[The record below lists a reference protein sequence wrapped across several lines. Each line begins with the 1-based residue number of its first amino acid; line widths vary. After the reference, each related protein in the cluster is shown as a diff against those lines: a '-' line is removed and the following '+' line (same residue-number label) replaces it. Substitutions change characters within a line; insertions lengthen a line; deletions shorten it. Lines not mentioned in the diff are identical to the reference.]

1 MPGLQSKFATRLT
14 RFHGQQGPGFQGRYK
29 ARWSRTPPISP
40 GSAITSLS
48 IPFAPEL
55 SPPTGW
61 ANNGAA
67 ASGPA
72 CQCNCVMD
80 TSGRRRI
87 AEQTPLTLP
96 ASDPTRLVPVRR
108 TVAVSRTRDPKR
120 SLAPIPRPFGKHRG
134 NARRRSHSARRL
146 FWRLGDWPSRRAEG
160 ERPPT
165 RPAGVVTGNV
175 RHGDRRNQVRAV
187 ATGAGRR
194 VQRSRQVFR
203 GRGKRAKRRRL
214 ERRHR
219 PDAANPGGRA
229 VSLDRDAIAEASSRR
244 RARRSLAADIAISGL
259 TPSDRHDPIGSPPF
273 SGAQDQNVPF
283 MPREMAMP

>member
-1 MPGLQSKFATRLT
+1 MQGMPGLQSKFATRLT

-120 SLAPIPRPFGKHRG
+120 SLAPIPRPLGEHRG
-134 NARRRSHSARRL
+134 NARRRSHCARRL
-146 FWRLGDWPSRRAEG
+146 FWRLGDWPSRLG
-160 ERPPT
+160 
-165 RPAGVVTGNV
+165 
-175 RHGDRRNQVRAV
+175 
-187 ATGAGRR
+187 
-194 VQRSRQVFR
+194 
-203 GRGKRAKRRRL
+203 
-214 ERRHR
+214 
-219 PDAANPGGRA
+219 GGRA
-229 VSLDRDAIAEASSRR
+229 HANPPIWRCHRKCPPRRSPKSSAHGGNRRWTPRSKKPASLSRTRQARQKASDGRSPSPRRGEPRWRCRIVGSRR
-244 RARRSLAADIAISGL
+244 HCRGVIPPPGAAISRRGHGHQR
-259 TPSDRHDPIGSPPF
+259 TDPIGSPPSDRILRF
-273 SGAQDQNVPF
+273 L
-283 MPREMAMP
+283 